1 MWKKSLYSIA
11 LLTPGKIQSAYYNIL
26 ILSDFLFVRLYW
38 NAPLMFAW
46 NQQKKLHI
54 NTTDLNAVLVMSF

>member
-26 ILSDFLFVRLYW
+26 SISYFLFGAYTETRRFVTRMELQLQY
-38 NAPLMFAW
+38 
-46 NQQKKLHI
+46 
-54 NTTDLNAVLVMSF
+54 

>member
-26 ILSDFLFVRLYW
+26 SISYFLFGAYTETHASDTRMDC
-38 NAPLMFAW
+38 NC
-46 NQQKKLHI
+46 NI
-54 NTTDLNAVLVMSF
+54 NFKRCLF

>member
-46 NQQKKLHI
+46 NQQKKI
-54 NTTDLNAVLVMSF
+54 TY